1 MKNTPIRIALGF
13 AALLAAGS
21 VLAQESVDCFYEANN
36 GQALCQMDKSVK
48 SVPDSGLTKGYRAP
62 RLGSDESVD
71 CFYEAN
77 RWNAACVAASERV
90 ALHN

>member
-21 VLAQESVDCFYEANN
+21 VLAQESVDCFYEANK
-36 GQALCQMDKSVK
+36 GHTLCQVNKSVK
-48 SVPDSGLTKGYRAP
+48 SAPDSSLSKAYRAP
-62 RLGSDESVD
+62 QIGSDESVD

-77 RWNAACVAASERV
+77 RWNAACAVAPERV